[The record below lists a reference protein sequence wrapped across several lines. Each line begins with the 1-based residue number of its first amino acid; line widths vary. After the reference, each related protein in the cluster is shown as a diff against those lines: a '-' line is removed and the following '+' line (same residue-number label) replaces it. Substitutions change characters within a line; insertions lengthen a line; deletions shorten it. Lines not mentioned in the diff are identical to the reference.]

1 MDITATVYG
10 SYTGHET
17 FDIGRDEGMPVNEEY
32 ARLGKFEFTEGQLH
46 KVIFDIK
53 NPEEEVGASEYSL
66 IE

>member
-1 MDITATVYG
+1 
-10 SYTGHET
+10 
-17 FDIGRDEGMPVNEEY
+17 MPVNEEY
-32 ARLGKFEFTEGQLH
+32 ARLGKFKFTEGQLH